1 LKIKIISVI
10 GYSGTGK
17 THFIL
22 NAIKLLKKILNKE
35 VSVIKF
41 IHEHQIDKEGKDS
54 YKYSEAGASYS
65 VLKNIDNETTI
76 FLKKDTDIKSI
87 IEWLTNGPYKTDFIF
102 TEGFRKLN
110 YPTVLCIKNF
120 DDVESQLTKNVKMI
134 SGSICLM
141 KDYQKYYLDLPIINI
156 EKDFKRFL
164 EIFNIK

>member
-1 LKIKIISVI
+1 MTSVISVI

-54 YKYSEAGASYS
+54 YKYSEAGANYS

-76 FLKKDTDIKSI
+76 FLKKDADIQSI

-102 TEGFRKLN
+102 AEGFRKLN

-120 DDVESQLTKNVKMI
+120 DDVESQLMKNVKMI

-141 KDYQKYYLDLPIINI
+141 EDHKNYYLDLPIINI

>member
-1 LKIKIISVI
+1 MTSVISVI
-10 GYSGTGK
+10 GYSGSGK

-22 NAIKLLKKILNKE
+22 NAIKLLKKNLNKE

-41 IHEHQIDKEGKDS
+41 IHEHQIDKVGKDS
-54 YKYSEAGASYS
+54 YKYSEVGASYS

-76 FLKKDTDIKSI
+76 FLKKNADITSI
-87 IEWLTNGPYKTDFIF
+87 IEWLRNGPYKTDFIF
-102 TEGFRKLN
+102 TEGFRELN
-110 YPTVLCIKNF
+110 YPTVLCIKNV

-134 SGSICLM
+134 SGSIYLM
-141 KDYQKYYLDLPIINI
+141 KDYEKYYLDLPIINI

>member
-1 LKIKIISVI
+1 MKIKIISVI

-22 NAIKLLKKILNKE
+22 KAIKLLKKSLNKE
-35 VSVIKF
+35 ISVIKY

-54 YKYSEAGASYS
+54 FKYSEAGVNYS
-65 VLKNIDNETTI
+65 VLKNINNETTI
-76 FLKKDTDIKSI
+76 FLKKHANIKSI
-87 IEWLTNGPYKTDFIF
+87 IEWLKNGPYKTDFIF
-102 TEGFRKLN
+102 IEGFRGLN

-120 DDVESQLTKNVKMI
+120 EGIESQLTKNVKMI

-141 KDYQKYYLDLPIINI
+141 KESEKYYLDLPIINI
-156 EKDFKRFL
+156 EKNFKRFL